1 MKTTNIKKEKRIR
14 LKRKI
19 RANINGTESTP
30 RLSVFKSNV
39 HIYAQIIDDT
49 LGKTLL
55 AVSDLSI
62 KKADPKAIKGTYR
75 EKAVL
80 VGSTIAKQ
88 AVAMGIKSIVFD
100 RNGYKYTG
108 HIAALAEAARESGLK
123 F

>member
-19 RANINGTESTP
+19 RSIINGTANTP

-39 HIYAQIIDDT
+39 HIYAQIIDDVT
-49 LGKTLL
+49 GKTLL
-55 AVSDLSI
+55 SSSDLAL
-62 KKADPKAIKGTYR
+62 KKTDSKITKSTYR
-75 EKAVL
+75 EKSIN
-80 VGSTIAKQ
+80 VGNDIAQK
-88 AVAMGIKSIVFD
+88 AIAMGIKSIVFD

-108 HIAALAEAARESGLK
+108 HIAALADAARGAGLK